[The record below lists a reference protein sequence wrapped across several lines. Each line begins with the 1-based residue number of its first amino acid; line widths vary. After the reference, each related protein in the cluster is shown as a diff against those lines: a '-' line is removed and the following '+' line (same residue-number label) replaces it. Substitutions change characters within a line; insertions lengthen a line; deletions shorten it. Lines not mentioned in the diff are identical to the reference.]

1 MQNRVFVDIFLR
13 FKKLATKRPHIA
25 HTFSN
30 YKLKCFLSDETP
42 MHNSKVYFG
51 RFATPFKNVNTIE
64 NYFE

>member
-42 MHNSKVYFG
+42 IQKCISAG
-51 RFATPFKNVNTIE
+51 LATPFKNVNTIE